1 MADLPWLPAHVGWE
15 WGYYREYEW
24 IRPNPGVLQMALPLD
39 VRRLGYRAAFGAAID
54 LPDQEGQI
62 AAEVQATRDFRND
75 HLRQFPDIDSETR
88 SYHVGAEYRAALAAG
103 SGGRRAPAQRSRPPG
118 RDRSLQGDPDLVR
131 RGAYWA
137 ALGAQ
142 IDAAFAHEHF
152 HHAPAD
158 PSREIGPATR
168 SSTISRLF

>member
-1 MADLPWLPAHVGWE
+1 MP
-15 WGYYREYEW
+15 R
-24 IRPNPGVLQMALPLD
+24 GV
-39 VRRLGYRAAFGAAID
+39 RSAID

-88 SYHVGAEYRAALAAG
+88 SYHVGAEYRVLRWLPVRAGVALL
-103 SGGRRAPAQRSRPPG
+103 RN
-118 RDRSLQGDPDLVR
+118 DPDR
-131 RGAYWA
+131 RDGIAPYKGIRTSFGAGAYWP

-158 PSREIGPATR
+158 PSREIG
-168 SSTISRLF
+168 SGDQVVLTISRLF